1 MTNHDTFTDGFEGVG
16 NGEWKDRVVGAVS
29 NCLALFFGSV
39 NDLNG
44 VTVVNRKLLGVEETE
59 EFPSWLK
66 RVDRELL
73 GTPTMAIQADITVS
87 KDGTKKKISRLTD
100 THSFHLRLDAP
111 FFPQIALI
119 TLFEV
124 EMMRE
129 SSAQV

>member
-1 MTNHDTFTDGFEGVG
+1 ISSCGFRLKGSV
-16 NGEWKDRVVGAVS
+16 WTY
-29 NCLALFFGSV
+29 LALAIYISMSELFTSGSMSLFETLRNCVAVGRRLSFVGTASV

-44 VTVVNRKLLGVEETE
+44 VTVVNRKLLG
-59 EFPSWLK
+59 
-66 RVDRELL
+66 
-73 GTPTMAIQADITVS
+73 
-87 KDGTKKKISRLTD
+87 TD

>member
-1 MTNHDTFTDGFEGVG
+1 MSLFETLRNCVAVG
-16 NGEWKDRVVGAVS
+16 RRLSFVGTA
-29 NCLALFFGSV
+29 SV

-44 VTVVNRKLLGVEETE
+44 VTVVNRKYEEE
-59 EFPSWLK
+59 NLK
-66 RVDRELL
+66 
-73 GTPTMAIQADITVS
+73 
-87 KDGTKKKISRLTD
+87 TD